1 MLAGQELSSRLI
13 LGTGGV
19 QSLEVLRRVLD
30 ASATALTTVAMRRVS
45 PDGEGSLLGT
55 LREAGVRI
63 LPNTAGCHTAS
74 EARLVARLG
83 REALGTD
90 WVKLEVVADDHTLLP
105 DPVELLDAARLLVA
119 DGFTVL
125 PYTNDDPILARQLER
140 AGCAAVMPLGA
151 PIGSGLGIRNP
162 HNIAMIVEQ
171 AGVPVVLDA
180 GIGTASDAAL
190 AMELGCDAVLDRLGH
205 HPGGRPGADG
215 HRDAAGGGG
224 RARRPDRGAHPAPLA
239 RPRVQPGGRAAGAAV
254 VTARVPRVLTIAGMD
269 SGGAA
274 GVAADLKAFA
284 RCGAHGMAAVV
295 ALTAQNTVE
304 VRGIH
309 EVPPD
314 FVRAQIDAVLDDIG
328 ADAAKTGM
336 LFSAELIEA
345 VAEALAPRDLP
356 LVVDPVM
363 LASSGGRLL
372 LPDAVGTLVGRLF
385 PLATVVTPNLP
396 EAQALTAMMTEDRAA
411 LAERLVAMGARA
423 ALVTGGHGAEPVDHL
438 FDGSRHMAIPVARHG
453 VAATHGAGCT
463 HSAALAAG
471 LAAGLPLAEAARQA
485 AVIAGEAVE
494 HGLPWLGGGEGPV
507 HVLHEYRAMT
517 VPATTGRPRDERQLQ
532 R

>member
-1 MLAGQELSSRLI
+1 MPYRQRGQARGQAGPGSPGHRLGQARGGGRRPHPAPRPGRAARRGPAAGRRRVHRAALHQRRPHPGPASRAGRLP
-13 LGTGGV
+13 GRPGRRDRHG
-19 QSLEVLRRVLD
+19 QRRRPRHGAGLRR
-30 ASATALTTVAMRRVS
+30 
-45 PDGEGSLLGT
+45 G
-55 LREAGVRI
+55 
-63 LPNTAGCHTAS
+63 
-74 EARLVARLG
+74 
-83 REALGTD
+83 
-90 WVKLEVVADDHTLLP
+90 
-105 DPVELLDAARLLVA
+105 
-119 DGFTVL
+119 
-125 PYTNDDPILARQLER
+125 
-140 AGCAAVMPLGA
+140 
-151 PIGSGLGIRNP
+151 P
-162 HNIAMIVEQ
+162 H
-171 AGVPVVLDA
+171 
-180 GIGTASDAAL
+180 
-190 AMELGCDAVLDRLGH
+190 RLGH

-215 HRDAAGGGG
+215 HRDAAGGNG
-224 RARRPDRGAHPAPLA
+224 RARCPDRGAHPAPLA

-254 VTARVPRVLTIAGMD
+254 VTARMPRVLTIAGMD

-284 RCGAHGMAAVV
+284 RCGAHGLAAVV
-295 ALTAQNTVE
+295 ALTAQNTLE
-304 VRGIH
+304 VRDIH
-309 EVPPD
+309 EVPAD
-314 FVRAQIDAVLDDIG
+314 FVRAQIETVLDDIG

-345 VAEALAPRDLP
+345 VAEALGPRALP

-372 LPDAVGTLVGRLF
+372 RPDAVGTLVGRLF

-423 ALVTGGHGAEPVDHL
+423 ALVTGGPGAEPVDHL
-438 FDGSRHMAIPVARHG
+438 FDGSRHMAITVARHG

-471 LAAGLPLAEAARQA
+471 LGAGLPLAEAARQA

-494 HGLPWLGGGEGPV
+494 HGLSWLGGGEGPV
-507 HVLHEYRAMT
+507 HVLHEYSAMT
-517 VPATTGRPRDERQLQ
+517 VPATMGRPRDERQFQ